1 MSSATD
7 LSQFVKE
14 LEAMTKPSASLNET
28 VVPITE
34 ESVSSEASSSV
45 KQLKLLVVTTHPN
58 QINGYSK
65 VAYNLLQQ
73 LNKPWLKVTVFGT
86 HRLATADLNR
96 TVPSTMKVIDATA
109 QDKEKEKLAGFGLA
123 ELPGTI
129 RAEKPDVVLIYN
141 DLSIVCAYI
150 ESMRNTF
157 ENRAFK
163 LWAYVDTVYPAA
175 PQAMIDMMNRDVDR
189 IFCFTKTWK
198 ESLKAQGI
206 TRPIDVMNHGVDPQQ
221 YRSIPRDVARQTLGL
236 PKDMFLF
243 TSVNKNIPR
252 KRLDLLVIAFVKL
265 IVRFPM
271 KPLYMLMVADHGDRG
286 GFQLFNIFSR
296 ELKAHGA
303 SIDLYG
309 NRLLITAKDT
319 CYKDDDINLLYN
331 AGHVGVS
338 CAEGE
343 GFGLCSFEQMAVGV
357 PQIVPAIN
365 GYTEYCNEDNSILVK
380 PSYRCYVPSAYHS
393 VAGEANM
400 VKPEDVADAM
410 ERYVI
415 NEELRT
421 RHGRL
426 AKEKVLGYTWEK
438 AVAPLLKRLKNQL
451 EEDED

>member
-123 ELPGTI
+123 ELPGII